1 MFDSYLPI
9 SYYKEIAKLNEK
21 SNITVVQ
28 HRETGKIYIKK
39 IIPIYNI
46 NVYKELFY
54 HPVKDTPRI
63 YALYENDSKLTLI
76 EEYISGET
84 LSEVLDI
91 CKNISENEVIS
102 YIIQLCDI
110 LNDLHSFNP
119 AIIHRDIKPS
129 NIILTE
135 SGRIVLIDLNAAKQ
149 VIENTNKN
157 HDTILLGT
165 EDFAA
170 PEQFGFAPSSIRTD
184 IYAIGVL
191 INTLLTGQVE
201 TDNIHNGKL
210 SSIIKK
216 CLQISPKDRYANVMQ
231 LKKALMRLN

>member
-9 SYYKEIAKLNEK
+9 SYYKEIASLNERT
-21 SNITVVQ
+21 NIKIVQ

-39 IIPIYNI
+39 EISIYNI
-46 NVYKELFY
+46 EIYKELFY
-54 HPVKDTPRI
+54 HPVKDIPRI
-63 YALYENDSKLTLI
+63 YALYENDSTLTLI

-91 CKNISENEVIS
+91 CQTISEKEVIS
-102 YIIQLCDI
+102 YMVQLCDI

-119 AIIHRDIKPS
+119 PIIHRDIKPS

-135 SGRIVLIDLNAAKQ
+135 SGRIVLIDLNVAKQ
-149 VIENTNKN
+149 AHENTNIN

-170 PEQFGFAPSSIRTD
+170 PEQFGFARSSIKTD
-184 IYAIGVL
+184 IYSIGIL
-191 INTLLTGQVE
+191 INTLLTGQVS
-201 TDNIHNGKL
+201 TDVIHKGKL
-210 SSIIKK
+210 NAIITK
-216 CLQISPKDRYANVMQ
+216 CLQLSPKDRYANISQ
-231 LKKALMRLN
+231 LKKALLRLI